1 MRSINID
8 KFLLLFVSIAIIAS
22 CSKSPLLD
30 EARTN
35 YQEAKNDS
43 VLAAKAPDVLEE
55 AEQEFKTINNL
66 KKNGASDD
74 LIEHHAYIANQKIAI
89 AQETAVLNA
98 KRDAVERAEQERQI
112 VMKEYE
118 EAEALAAK
126 RQAEEERL
134 KQQEAQRESDLYAQR
149 VSELPAEQTDRG
161 LLVSNDIHFDLGKAN
176 LKPEAEPYLAN
187 LASFLQDYPDRDVLI
202 EGFTDNTGTEVFNEQ
217 LSLKRAEVVK
227 QALVDMGI
235 ESDRI
240 RTNGYGTDFAVADN
254 SSEEGRQQNRRAEIV
269 ISDERGTLSARRP
282 IQ

>member
-8 KFLLLFVSIAIIAS
+8 KFLLLFVSIAIFAS
-22 CSKSPLLD
+22 CSKSPLL
-30 EARTN
+30 EEVRTN
-35 YQEAKNDS
+35 YKEAQNDS
-43 VLAAKAPDVLEE
+43 VLVAKAPGVMEE
-55 AEQEFKTINNL
+55 VEQEFKTINNL

-98 KRDAVERAEQERQI
+98 KRDAVERAVQERQI

-134 KQQEAQRESDLYAQR
+134 KQQEAQREADLYAQR
-149 VSELPAEQTDRG
+149 VSELPAEQTNRG
-161 LLVSNDIHFDLGKAN
+161 LVLANNITFDPGKTN
-176 LKPEAEPYLAN
+176 LQPEAEPYLEN
-187 LASFLQDYPDRDVLI
+187 LASFLQNYPDRNILI
-202 EGFTDNTGTEVFNEQ
+202 EGFTDNTDAEALNK
-217 LSLKRAEVVK
+217 LSIKRAEVVK

-254 SSEEGRQQNRRAEIV
+254 SSEEGRQQNRRVEIV
-269 ISDERGTLSARRP
+269 ISDERGTLSARSP
-282 IQ
+282 TQ